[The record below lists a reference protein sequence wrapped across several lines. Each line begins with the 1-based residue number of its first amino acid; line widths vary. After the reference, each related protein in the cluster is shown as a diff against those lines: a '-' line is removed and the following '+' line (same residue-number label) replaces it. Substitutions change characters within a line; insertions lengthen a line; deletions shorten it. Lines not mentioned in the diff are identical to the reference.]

1 MVSVHLGPSWFFGAD
16 ACLEALASVIA
27 FFVALASFRVYR
39 LTKER
44 KYGYFTVSMVL
55 LTLSFLSRAVTDALM
70 EEILFKVPARL
81 VGSIFYAGYVAHI
94 LLALV
99 AYLLLFMI
107 THKLADKRV
116 IALLF
121 LILIPSLLLSGS
133 YYMSFYGIS
142 ALLLGFIALA
152 YWQNYRKVCKLAA
165 CLVFASFSLLT
176 VAQLLFLLEAH
187 LKLFYVAA
195 ELTQAAGY
203 LLLLF
208 ALIKTMFK

>member
-1 MVSVHLGPSWFFGAD
+1 MVSVHLGPAWFFGAD

-55 LTLSFLSRAVTDALM
+55 LTLSFISRAVTDALM
-70 EEILFKVPARL
+70 EEIVFKVPAGL
-81 VGSIFYAGYVAHI
+81 VGSIFYIGYVAHI
-94 LLALV
+94 LLALG
-99 AYLLLFMI
+99 AYLLLFII

-142 ALLLGFIALA
+142 ALLLGFIALS

-165 CLVFASFSLLT
+165 CLVFVSFSLLT
-176 VAQLLFLLEAH
+176 VAQILFLVESHLE
-187 LKLFYVAA
+187 LFYVAA
-195 ELTQAAGY
+195 ELAQAAGY